1 MDYYN
6 YKSVERCRDI
16 GFNGKIKIDFASFLG
31 LDHSKT
37 LAHATQA
44 GTFYWKP
51 GFSFAQT
58 KHFRKFSDFY
68 EN

>member
-6 YKSVERCRDI
+6 YSSVERCRDI

-31 LDHSKT
+31 LTHSKT
-37 LAHATQA
+37 LAQATQA

-51 GFSFAQT
+51 GCSYA
-58 KHFRKFSDFY
+58 
-68 EN
+68 